1 MNLSETLRIVSETD
15 NEAHAALFASIL
27 NTDAVARRALGLST
41 SFTAK
46 DVQRLMSH
54 FRDYVPDGAGI
65 PIPVRLPRA
74 SEGSSAAQ
82 IGPQAVAD
90 ALKV

>member
-15 NEAHAALFASIL
+15 NEAHAALFASLL

-46 DVQRLMSH
+46 DVQRLMAH
-54 FRDYVPDGAGI
+54 FRDYVPTESGL
-65 PIPVRLPRA
+65 PIPVRLPRTG
-74 SEGSSAAQ
+74 EGSAGS